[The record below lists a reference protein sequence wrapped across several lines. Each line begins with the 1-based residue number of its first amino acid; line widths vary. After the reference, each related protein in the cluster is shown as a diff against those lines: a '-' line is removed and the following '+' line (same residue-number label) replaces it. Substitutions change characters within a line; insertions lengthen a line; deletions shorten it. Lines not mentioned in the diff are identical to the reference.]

1 MLIFPSIMHT
11 PKADVLPLI
20 KDDNKRTRK
29 KKIFEGLEQCADQTG
44 GKSSQEAINSVSS
57 KCLTQTQTLVP
68 IWGRRMDCGKSEIMQ
83 QI

>member
-1 MLIFPSIMHT
+1 MTIKGPGKRNYLR
-11 PKADVLPLI
+11 VLSS
-20 KDDNKRTRK
+20 
-29 KKIFEGLEQCADQTG
+29 ADQTG